1 MSGQSFSLVTPP
13 PPRRGTS
20 RRSSLSPSTTA
31 SDVPWAG
38 ERHGGRKPL
47 RSEFWGKCWEE
58 KKGRVFE
65 GRKEKSCEDQRQRRQ
80 ERAKRSSAPS
90 LLLHTNSRPPPR
102 IPPSPPARPR
112 QAPPPHLAIL
122 PKKRCALLPRV
133 CPRAASPPAARR
145 SPARPLPRG
154 SAFRSSPPRSLR
166 SPLLPLFR
174 RPVSSPLAAGK
185 LEEQQCELFAPFV
198 WPLVPLRRRVSSE
211 SAFLRGVQA

>member
-80 ERAKRSSAPS
+80 ESKAIERARPLSLSLHYRDPS
-90 LLLHTNSRPPPR
+90 PR
-102 IPPSPPARPR
+102 IPPPSPRASSSSTAPTPRSSTEEKMRASAPRLSSGGVAARCSAFARPAVAAR
-112 QAPPPHLAIL
+112 Q
-122 PKKRCALLPRV
+122 RV
-133 CPRAASPPAARR
+133 SVVAAAKSSLSSSASVSTTGLVAARR
-145 SPARPLPRG
+145 R
-154 SAFRSSPPRSLR
+154 
-166 SPLLPLFR
+166 
-174 RPVSSPLAAGK
+174 
-185 LEEQQCELFAPFV
+185 
-198 WPLVPLRRRVSSE
+198 
-211 SAFLRGVQA
+211 